1 MVSKKDI
8 KQNDPLDDNVIVT
21 GGGNVVGGTNT
32 IDVRGEVITINMPG
46 YTEPANVEKLRS
58 EYLEYIL
65 FAYGK
70 LELNGIPLSGGL
82 IPRVSLESVYVQPY
96 ARRELPSRESSS
108 KAYPWGENF
117 KNDLLIED
125 AIKQENRIIILGNPG
140 SGKTTLLKWLA
151 IQLASN
157 PNGPLPI
164 IISLNAYSAA
174 LEKGDRN
181 LQQFLSDYYAG
192 AAQGVANLSPLFDD
206 ALSQGNAVVLLDGLD
221 EVQHKNRPYL
231 VSKIE
236 AFARE
241 ASAQNN
247 KVIVTS
253 RVAGY
258 QESPLDMQDWT
269 LFTLI
274 DFDQSSTTQ
283 FLTRLFTAFSK
294 ASNGEPDHLQSAKF
308 QTQKFI
314 NTINQNQNLSGL
326 AGNPFLLTILAL
338 LLWQKGSLPSNRAE
352 LYELYLRILI
362 NTWNTTRSLDNRLV
376 GQSLDYI
383 QTVSI
388 LGKLTLWLKEEKLS
402 SSLIP
407 EERLLDWLTNYYAGE
422 EWNKPRGEA
431 RKYASEY
438 LDSIRRYSNI
448 LVDQGKGHVGFLHLS
463 IEEHLAGRGIAQ
475 IEAEQRL
482 STIKK
487 HIDEPEWNDP
497 ILTAIS
503 IWDIQGYRQVAKEV
517 LNSLLSMG
525 ESGILLAKKSL
536 NELGEENLG
545 KEIVEK
551 IRNA

>member
-1 MVSKKDI
+1 MVSKKDN

-46 YTEPANVEKLRS
+46 YTEPADVEKLRS
-58 EYLEYIL
+58 EYLEYVM

-70 LELNGIPLSGGL
+70 LELNGIPVSGGL
-82 IPRVSLESVYVQPY
+82 LPRVSLESIYVQPY
-96 ARRELPSRESSS
+96 VRREFPSRASVT

-117 KNDLLIED
+117 KNDLSFEE

-140 SGKTTLLKWLA
+140 SGKTTILKWLA
-151 IQLASN
+151 IQLASK
-157 PNGPLPI
+157 PIGPLPI
-164 IISLNAYSAA
+164 IVSLNAYSAA
-174 LEKGDRN
+174 LEKGERN

-192 AAQGVANLSPLFDD
+192 AAKGVANLSPLFDD
-206 ALSQGNAVVLLDGLD
+206 ALSQGNAIILLDGLD
-221 EVQHKNRPYL
+221 EVQPKNRPYL

-241 ASAQNN
+241 ATAQNN
-247 KVIVTS
+247 RVIVTS
-253 RVAGY
+253 RIAGY
-258 QESPLDMQDWT
+258 EVSPLDMQDWS

-274 DFDQSSTTQ
+274 DFDQSSTMQ
-283 FLTRLFTAFSK
+283 FLTKLFTAFSK
-294 ASNGEPDHLQSAKF
+294 AANSMPDHLQSA
-308 QTQKFI
+308 QILVQKFI
-314 NTINQNQNLSGL
+314 TTINQNQTLSGL
-326 AGNPFLLTILAL
+326 AGNPFFLTVLASL
-338 LLWQKGSLPSNRAE
+338 SWQKGSLPSNRAE

-388 LGKLTLWLKEEKLS
+388 LGKLTLWLKEENLS

-438 LDSIRRYSNI
+438 LDSIRQYSNI
-448 LVDQGKGHVGFLHLS
+448 LVDQGKGYVGFLHLS
-463 IEEHLAGRGIAQ
+463 IEEHLAGRGIVQ
-475 IEAEQRL
+475 VETKQRL
-482 STIKK
+482 SIIKK
-487 HIDEPEWNDP
+487 HIDEPEWNDS
-497 ILTAIS
+497 ILAAIS
-503 IWDIQGYRQVAKEV
+503 IMNIQGYKREAKEI

-536 NELGEENLG
+536 NDLGEENLG
-545 KEIVEK
+545 KETAEK
-551 IRNA
+551 IRKA